1 MENNQQ
7 DVLKELMQEK
17 LLEKETKRIFQPSYF
32 QEPTQEQKLEFE
44 KMQLQKRL
52 VEISKLQKDDIWQQ
66 IESQKEI
73 SKRRDALKRLEYE
86 KKLNSDVISKF
97 WLSNRS
103 CNPKLK

>member
-7 DVLKELMQEK
+7 DILKKLMQEK
-17 LLEKETKRIFQPSYF
+17 ILEQKSSDLFTNPYF
-32 QEPTQEQKLEFE
+32 PEPTREQILESEKLE
-44 KMQLQKRL
+44 LQKRL

-73 SKRRDALKRLEYE
+73 SKRRDAIKRLEYE